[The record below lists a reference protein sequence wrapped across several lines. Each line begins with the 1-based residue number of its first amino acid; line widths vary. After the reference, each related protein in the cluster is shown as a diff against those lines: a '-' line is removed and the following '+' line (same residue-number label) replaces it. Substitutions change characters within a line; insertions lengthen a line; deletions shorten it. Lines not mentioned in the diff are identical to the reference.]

1 MLNNLDDRSQ
11 RESYSLN
18 DELNLSRL
26 FDKKI
31 WGIDEVCS
39 FTNYKK
45 GTIYNLVSRGE
56 VPYRKRIGGRRLIF
70 LPSEI
75 TKWFRGEI

>member
-1 MLNNLDDRSQ
+1 MLNNLDDRL
-11 RESYSLN
+11 EMKNYNLT
-18 DELNLSRL
+18 DELILSGL
-26 FDKKI
+26 FDKRI
-31 WGIDEVCS
+31 WGIDEVCL

-56 VPYRKRIGGRRLIF
+56 VPYRKRVGGRRLVF

-75 TKWFRGEI
+75 TSWFSGEI

>member
-1 MLNNLDDRSQ
+1 MLNNLDDRL
-11 RESYSLN
+11 EMKNYNLTA
-18 DELNLSRL
+18 ELILSGL
-26 FDKKI
+26 FDKRI
-31 WGIDEVCS
+31 WGIDEVCL

-56 VPYRKRIGGRRLIF
+56 VPYRKRVGGRRLIF

-75 TKWFRGEI
+75 TSWFSGEI